1 MKRISGALASLI
13 LLLPLLLCSCG
24 GSDEA
29 QALEKLQAAMTALAG
44 QEGIHTQ
51 EETTFVFSPEES
63 QTQLAERWYFQGN
76 YLYRTAYRNGETEE
90 ASASYLKWGD
100 RFYIR
105 SSDTERWAETEV
117 PDPALYAPYGANL
130 SPETM
135 EWNILSFEQDGG
147 GLSITCDNLADGT
160 QSTGDV
166 TVIASTA
173 TYTLD
178 GEGALRSIVTRST
191 LRGTYYDGSEYEVET
206 TFTTTYLDT
215 DGGQLSQIIGDAAAQ
230 AQADAG

>member
-1 MKRISGALASLI
+1 MKRISGILAFLV
-13 LLLPLLLCSCG
+13 LLPLLLCSCG
-24 GSDEA
+24 GSGEE

-105 SSDTERWAETEV
+105 SSDAE
-117 PDPALYAPYGANL
+117 A
-130 SPETM
+130 
-135 EWNILSFEQDGG
+135 
-147 GLSITCDNLADGT
+147 
-160 QSTGDV
+160 
-166 TVIASTA
+166 
-173 TYTLD
+173 
-178 GEGALRSIVTRST
+178 
-191 LRGTYYDGSEYEVET
+191 
-206 TFTTTYLDT
+206 
-215 DGGQLSQIIGDAAAQ
+215 
-230 AQADAG
+230 